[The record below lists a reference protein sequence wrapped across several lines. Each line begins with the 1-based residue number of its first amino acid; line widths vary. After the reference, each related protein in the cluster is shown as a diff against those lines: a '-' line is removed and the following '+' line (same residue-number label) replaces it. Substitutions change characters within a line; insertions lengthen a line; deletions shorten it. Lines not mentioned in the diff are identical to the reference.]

1 MLSRR
6 QFFTTVWCAL
16 GAMGTPY
23 PTRYPTPSSTRYPTP
38 SPTRYPT
45 ALPTPPTPPPTPP
58 PCGTS
63 TSNGVLPPCACADD
77 SSKNPYF
84 SDTRRRSASS
94 QSCAVFYNGSCIQY
108 RTDYARR
115 RRALPLT
122 PRYYCKSNTPTPA
135 PTPPRCGTGT
145 SSGVIDSS
153 CACADASLKK
163 SYFSDSRRRTG
174 SCSIMINGV
183 CSRYNSVSTI
193 PRTPRYYCGSSSSG
207 GGGGGGGG
215 GSASFPTPNFGAP
228 TRSPTRYPTRA
239 PTPVPRFRRGR
250 PKLVRRTRLRGFTR
264 ESFTEGFQTAFRRAY
279 ARRLGGTEVEDVI
292 ITNIRD
298 FNATALALEA
308 AASAA
313 PSAPPAP
320 SAPSA
325 PPAVA
330 AGAAGGLSRRVL
342 ASSAE
347 GVTFDVQVAADT
359 AAQVAALKAEVTGP
373 GSPLA
378 DSAVVAAFEV
388 ELSAV
393 VQSGEFSDVSS
404 TLVMDGSTLEV
415 VELGTTTAT
424 ETSVPTPAPLAGDG
438 ASPLVPAIAGVAA
451 LAAVVGAIAWR
462 RKASSASNGAAS
474 PEEAPPSGREHAN
487 PLAKAA
493 QARRAAPAQAEGAA
507 AVVAVVATAPS
518 EEENANH
525 NSLPQGWEMCTDP
538 TSGHTYYYNGRTGQ
552 TSWELP
558 GGAPSAAL

>member
-1 MLSRR
+1 MISFKKSQLS
-6 QFFTTVWCAL
+6 FSPFVAEILLDAMSL
-16 GAMGTPY
+16 GVMGFYTLVMGFNAVRTPY
-23 PTRYPTPSSTRYPTP
+23 PTGYPTPSA
-38 SPTRYPT
+38 TRYPT

-63 TSNGVLPPCACADD
+63 TSNGVLPPCACADA

-84 SDTRRRSASS
+84 SDTRRRTASDR
-94 QSCAVFYNGSCIQY
+94 SCGVFVNGRCIQY
-108 RTDYARR
+108 RADYARR

-135 PTPPRCGTGT
+135 PTPPR
-145 SSGVIDSS
+145 
-153 CACADASLKK
+153 
-163 SYFSDSRRRTG
+163 
-174 SCSIMINGV
+174 
-183 CSRYNSVSTI
+183 
-193 PRTPRYYCGSSSSG
+193 
-207 GGGGGGGG
+207 
-215 GSASFPTPNFGAP
+215 SFPTPNFGNTPARFPTRFP
-228 TRSPTRYPTRA
+228 TRSPTRSPTRA

-279 ARRLGGTEVEDVI
+279 AKRLGSGKGKTKVEDVI

-308 AASAA
+308 AASGAA
-313 PSAPPAP
+313 SAPAP
-320 SAPSA
+320 
-325 PPAVA
+325 A
-330 AGAAGGLSRRVL
+330 AGAGGGLSRRAL
-342 ASSAE
+342 ASIAE
-347 GVTFDVQVAADT
+347 GITFDVQVAADT
-359 AAQVAALKAEVTGP
+359 AAQVAALKAEVMGA

-438 ASPLVPAIAGVAA
+438 ASPLVPTLAGVAV
-451 LAAVVGAIAWR
+451 LAAVVILAGGRR
-462 RKASSASNGAAS
+462 RKGSSASSGTAS
-474 PEEAPPSGREHAN
+474 PEEPPSSGREHAN

-493 QARRAAPAQAEGAA
+493 QARRAAPAQAEEAA
-507 AVVAVVATAPS
+507 AAVAVVATAPS
-518 EEENANH
+518 EEENANT
-525 NSLPQGWEMCTDP
+525 NSLPQGWEECTDP
-538 TSGHTYYYNGRTGQ
+538 TSGHTYYYNGSTGQ

-558 GGAPSAAL
+558 GGAPSAVL